1 MIKKIQDNLTNIV
14 VILGLIASIGAGFT
28 KFAKMESTIEQL
40 SNATA
45 PDLSGIETN
54 GFAIIDQ
61 DKEIA
66 IMQKE
71 IEVLN
76 IYREI
81 YNQGVEPKVFI
92 NDFLELLYYF
102 KNIESLSIN
111 STNFSLNDD
120 EFNDTSKLISPTL
133 LTEL

>member
-1 MIKKIQDNLTNIV
+1 MVKKIQDNLTNIV
-14 VILGLIASIGAGFT
+14 VVLGLIASIGAGFT

-54 GFAIIDQ
+54 GYAIIDQ

-71 IEVLN
+71 IEVLKL
-76 IYREI
+76 EI
-81 YNQGVEPKVFI
+81 
-92 NDFLELLYYF
+92 LEIKENN
-102 KNIESLSIN
+102 KNPLQ
-111 STNFSLNDD
+111 
-120 EFNDTSKLISPTL
+120 
-133 LTEL
+133 

>member
-1 MIKKIQDNLTNIV
+1 MVKKIQDNLTNIV
-14 VILGLIASIGAGFT
+14 VVIGLIASIGAGFT

-71 IEVLN
+71 IEVLKL
-76 IYREI
+76 EI
-81 YNQGVEPKVFI
+81 
-92 NDFLELLYYF
+92 LEIKENN
-102 KNIESLSIN
+102 KNPLQ
-111 STNFSLNDD
+111 
-120 EFNDTSKLISPTL
+120 
-133 LTEL
+133 

>member
-1 MIKKIQDNLTNIV
+1 MVKNIKDNLTNIV

-40 SNATA
+40 STATA

-66 IMQKE
+66 IIQKE
-71 IEVLN
+71 IEVLKL
-76 IYREI
+76 EI
-81 YNQGVEPKVFI
+81 Q
-92 NDFLELLYYF
+92 ELKESN
-102 KNIESLSIN
+102 KNPLG
-111 STNFSLNDD
+111 
-120 EFNDTSKLISPTL
+120 
-133 LTEL
+133 

>member
-1 MIKKIQDNLTNIV
+1 MVKNIKDNLTNIV

-54 GFAIIDQ
+54 GYAIIDQ

-71 IEVLN
+71 IEVLKL
-76 IYREI
+76 EI
-81 YNQGVEPKVFI
+81 
-92 NDFLELLYYF
+92 LEIKENN
-102 KNIESLSIN
+102 KNPLQ
-111 STNFSLNDD
+111 
-120 EFNDTSKLISPTL
+120 
-133 LTEL
+133 

>member
-1 MIKKIQDNLTNIV
+1 MVKNIKDNLTNIV

-40 SNATA
+40 STATA

-71 IEVLN
+71 IEVLKL
-76 IYREI
+76 EI
-81 YNQGVEPKVFI
+81 Q
-92 NDFLELLYYF
+92 ELKESS
-102 KNIESLSIN
+102 KNPLG
-111 STNFSLNDD
+111 
-120 EFNDTSKLISPTL
+120 
-133 LTEL
+133 

>member
-71 IEVLN
+71 IEVLKL
-76 IYREI
+76 EI
-81 YNQGVEPKVFI
+81 
-92 NDFLELLYYF
+92 LEIKENN
-102 KNIESLSIN
+102 KNPLQ
-111 STNFSLNDD
+111 
-120 EFNDTSKLISPTL
+120 
-133 LTEL
+133 

>member
-1 MIKKIQDNLTNIV
+1 MVKKIQDNLTNIV
-14 VILGLIASIGAGFT
+14 VVLGLIASIGAGFT

-71 IEVLN
+71 IEVLKL
-76 IYREI
+76 EI
-81 YNQGVEPKVFI
+81 
-92 NDFLELLYYF
+92 LEIKENN
-102 KNIESLSIN
+102 KNPLQ
-111 STNFSLNDD
+111 
-120 EFNDTSKLISPTL
+120 
-133 LTEL
+133 

>member
-1 MIKKIQDNLTNIV
+1 MVKKIQDNLTNIV

-71 IEVLN
+71 IEVLKL
-76 IYREI
+76 EI
-81 YNQGVEPKVFI
+81 
-92 NDFLELLYYF
+92 LEIKENN
-102 KNIESLSIN
+102 KNPLQ
-111 STNFSLNDD
+111 
-120 EFNDTSKLISPTL
+120 
-133 LTEL
+133 

>member
-14 VILGLIASIGAGFT
+14 VVLGLIASIGAGFT

-71 IEVLN
+71 IEVLKL
-76 IYREI
+76 EI
-81 YNQGVEPKVFI
+81 
-92 NDFLELLYYF
+92 LEIKENN
-102 KNIESLSIN
+102 KNPLQ
-111 STNFSLNDD
+111 
-120 EFNDTSKLISPTL
+120 
-133 LTEL
+133 